1 MIAWTDYAQQRRE
14 RINQVLDQVLPP
26 ADKEPVRLHQAMRYA
41 VLNGG
46 KRLRPLLVYAAGE
59 TLGATLTQLDIPAVA
74 VELIHAYSLVHDDLP
89 AMDDDDLRRGQ
100 PTCHKAFDEA
110 TAILTGDA
118 LQTLAFQLLA
128 DNPHI
133 ESASQSLRM
142 ISSLARACGSQGM
155 AGGQA
160 LDLQAAGKPLTLEN
174 VETLYHLKTGAL
186 FASGVE
192 LGIQAASN
200 PSQDWAHS
208 LRQYTQ
214 CLGLAFQIQDDIL
227 DIEGDV
233 ATLGKLPGNDGKHEK
248 PTYPFISGL
257 SAAKAR
263 VASLRA
269 EALRLL
275 ATCNEKADILRQ
287 LTVDMLRE

>member
-1 MIAWTDYAQQRRE
+1 MTTWTEYTEQRRE
-14 RINQVLDQVLPP
+14 RINQVLAQVLPP
-26 ADKEPVRLHQAMRYA
+26 ANQEPTRLHQAMRYA
-41 VLNGG
+41 VLTGG
-46 KRLRPLLVYAAGE
+46 KRLRPLLVYATGE
-59 TLGATLTQLDIPAVA
+59 TLGASLTELDIPAAA

-128 DNPHI
+128 DNQRTPT
-133 ESASQSLRM
+133 EQRLLM
-142 ISSLARACGSQGM
+142 INSLAAACGSRGM

-160 LDLQAAGKPLTLEN
+160 LDLHATGKPLTLKDI
-174 VETLYHLKTGAL
+174 ETLYHLKTGAL
-186 FASGVE
+186 FAASVE
-192 LGIQAASN
+192 LGIHAAN
-200 PSQDWAHS
+200 QKHTELTS
-208 LRQYTQ
+208 LREYTK

-227 DIEGDV
+227 DIEGDLT
-233 ATLGKLPGNDGKHEK
+233 TLGKIPGSDDKHEK
-248 PTYPFISGL
+248 STYPVISGL
-257 SAAKAR
+257 APAKAR

-275 ATCNEKADILRQ
+275 ANCNENANILQ
-287 LTVDMLRE
+287 ELTVNMLRE